1 MMVVMVPPPEPSF
14 PSTLGRY
21 ELVSPLSQG
30 GMGELFLA
38 RLAGVAG
45 WHKQVAIKRLLP
57 HLAGDGEFL
66 ERFIDEAR
74 IAVSLTHGNIVPVFE
89 LGEDDGALFIAMEY
103 IDGWDL
109 RRLMR
114 QRPRGERK
122 VPLSAALYIGVEVC
136 KGLAYAHSRTDAAG
150 HPLHIVHRDIS
161 PANLIVSR
169 QGEVKIVDFGI
180 ASARSRLG
188 NTMTGQV
195 RGKLAYMSPEQASGR
210 AVDNRSDLFSL
221 GVVLYEMIAGR
232 RPFDANADH
241 ELLARIQAGEFQPLQ
256 DAVVDV
262 PDEVVR
268 VVHRALAVDVA
279 DRFASAEELQI
290 ALMNAMPPLSGPFT
304 AQQLARWAIGVG
316 VDAPSTRREG
326 LDGVLNEELDRL
338 LGGGGLTPSAGRSVT
353 PSPLTPSPLTPSS
366 VIRSRTTGM
375 PAVAASSA
383 GTSSQSSE
391 ASARAAALPSPGDV
405 TRTAAIVA
413 PSPVGWPA
421 DTKARPSGGRVW
433 PQVVGGVVLVL
444 VASVI
449 AAFMLWPTPEVTL
462 EVSTEPSGATVFVDG
477 TAMGVSTLRAE
488 FAPGEHFVRVQ
499 LAGFESSERSIV
511 LEDHTQESALAFELE
526 PLPQRV
532 EFESFPAGALVQV
545 EGHDPFI
552 AGNSIEL
559 PVGSRLRVT
568 MSLDGHASWSEEL
581 EFAAG
586 RTRVS
591 ARLQP
596 VGNGSSAAAPP
607 VSQQDDL
614 GRVEP
619 RDVPGEPTGPA
630 QPTPATPMELRRY
643 LLPSFPAGTV
653 VEFAGR
659 PIEPAQGLRVP
670 STDAPARLRVSAPGF
685 EVWEREIDPRTLLSG
700 SLDISL
706 TAVRGQGTLS
716 LQFSEAP
723 FVGDISVDGREIGRW
738 DRQPIELSAGR
749 HTIVVT
755 NATHGTEHR
764 ATVDIE
770 PNGEHTLAV
779 EWQ

>member
-1 MMVVMVPPPEPSF
+1 
-14 PSTLGRY
+14 
-21 ELVSPLSQG
+21 
-30 GMGELFLA
+30 MGELFLA

-45 WHKQVAIKRLLP
+45 WQKQVAIKRLLP

-89 LGEDDGALFIAMEY
+89 LGEDAGALFIAMEY

-114 QRPRGERK
+114 QRPRGERR
-122 VPLSAALYIGVEVC
+122 VPLSAALYIGIEVC
-136 KGLAYAHSRTDAAG
+136 KGLSYAHSRTDAAG
-150 HPLHIVHRDIS
+150 NALHIVHRDIS

-241 ELLARIQAGEFQPLQ
+241 ELLARIQAGEFQPLNE
-256 DAVVDV
+256 AAPDV
-262 PDEVVR
+262 PDEVVA

-279 DRFASAEELQI
+279 DRYGSAEELQI
-290 ALMNAMPPLSGPFT
+290 DLMHAMLHISGPFT
-304 AQQLARWAIGVG
+304 AQQLARWAISVG
-316 VDAPSTRREG
+316 VDASPQRREG

-338 LGGGGLTPSAGRSVT
+338 LGGGGLTPSAGRAIT
-353 PSPLTPSPLTPSS
+353 PSPLTPSPLTPSAA
-366 VIRSRTTGM
+366 IRSRATGT
-375 PAVAASSA
+375 PAEPIPRSGTALVA
-383 GTSSQSSE
+383 SE
-391 ASARAAALPSPGDV
+391 APVRTAALPTSSDF
-405 TRTAAIVA
+405 TRTAAVLPAVPVSEPSRA
-413 PSPVGWPA
+413 PQPVWSHRRWSWGLA
-421 DTKARPSGGRVW
+421 ALALMGG
-433 PQVVGGVVLVL
+433 
-444 VASVI
+444 
-449 AAFMLWPTPEVTL
+449 AAAALAFWPTPSIVL
-462 EVSTEPSGATVFVDG
+462 EVATVPSGATVFVDG
-477 TAMGVSTLRAE
+477 SEIGVSTLRAE
-488 FAPGEHFVRVQ
+488 FVAGEHVVRVQ
-499 LAGFESSERSIV
+499 LAGFESDERTIV
-511 LEDHTQESALAFELE
+511 LDDAEAEQLLAFELE

-532 EFESFPAGALVQV
+532 EFESIPPGATVQV
-545 EGHDPFI
+545 QGHEPFI

-559 PVGSRLRVT
+559 PVGSRLLVT
-568 MSLDGHASWSEEL
+568 MSLPGYATWSDEL
-581 EFAAG
+581 EFPAG

-591 ARLQP
+591 ARLEP
-596 VGNGSSAAAPP
+596 AAEGSS
-607 VSQQDDL
+607 S
-614 GRVEP
+614 
-619 RDVPGEPTGPA
+619 A
-630 QPTPATPMELRRY
+630 QPAEVAPENPGRDERPDDTNANSGMATAEQPAAMELRRY
-643 LLPSFPAGTV
+643 LLPSFPPGTV
-653 VEFAGR
+653 VEFGGR
-659 PIEPAQGLRVP
+659 QIEPSQGLRVP
-670 STDAPARLRVSAPGF
+670 STDQPTRLRVTVPGF
-685 EVWEREIDPRTLLSG
+685 EVWEREIDPGTLSSG

-706 TAVRGQGTLS
+706 TPARGQGTLL
-716 LQFSEAP
+716 LQFSTAP
-723 FVGDISVDGREIGRW
+723 FVGDIAVDGQAIGRW

-764 ATVDIE
+764 ATVEIE
-770 PNGEHTLAV
+770 PDTQHTLAV